1 MTVAHL
7 LHSIRSQQA
16 GRVNSLHIDLVP
28 TQIRHGTAFH
38 EGDSPAIAA
47 EHIRANAVVRGAG
60 MCDTS
65 IAKGICLTAPLASSH
80 DIVGVGLFRGALAGR
95 ASTADALD
103 FGVLLGDLKRGA
115 MDTTMTTG
123 IAAPAK
129 PRTWGRTI
137 RAYVALTKPR
147 VLELLLVTTVPVMI
161 LAQNGMPNLWLVLA
175 TVIGGSASAGSAA
188 AFNMYLDRDMDAHMQ
203 RTVNRPLVTGEV
215 TPRAALIFAWTL
227 AAASTVWLLVTTN
240 WLTAVLSVSAIFFYV
255 VIYTMILK
263 RRTEQNIVWGGIAGC
278 FPVVIGWS
286 AVTGSLSWSA
296 LILFALVFLWTPPHY
311 WPLSM
316 KYKTQYEEVD
326 VPMLGATRSAPQVG
340 LQVILYAWATVACSL
355 LLIPV
360 AHMGIVYTAS
370 ALVFGGW
377 FIYESHRLYNR
388 SVRGTEPRP
397 MRVFHASITYLTL
410 LFVAIAVDP
419 LLPF

>member
-1 MTVAHL
+1 MDITKTAGVAA
-7 LHSIRSQQA
+7 S
-16 GRVNSLHIDLVP
+16 
-28 TQIRHGTAFH
+28 
-38 EGDSPAIAA
+38 AA
-47 EHIRANAVVRGAG
+47 DQSR
-60 MCDTS
+60 
-65 IAKGICLTAPLASSH
+65 
-80 DIVGVGLFRGALAGR
+80 
-95 ASTADALD
+95 
-103 FGVLLGDLKRGA
+103 
-115 MDTTMTTG
+115 
-123 IAAPAK
+123 
-129 PRTWGRTI
+129 RTRQSFGRTV
-137 RAYVALTKPR
+137 RAYIALMKPR

-161 LAQNGMPNLWLVLA
+161 LAQGGFPNAWLVLA
-175 TVIGGSASAGSAA
+175 TVIGGTASAGSAA
-188 AFNMYLDRDMDAHMQ
+188 AFNMYLDRDIDAHMQ

-215 TPRAALIFAWTL
+215 SPRGALIFAWSL
-227 AAASTVWLLVTTN
+227 AVGSTVWLWLTTN
-240 WLTAVLSVSAIFFYV
+240 WLAATLSASAIFFYV

-278 FPVVIGWS
+278 FPVLIGWT
-286 AVTGSLSWSA
+286 AVTGSLAWA
-296 LILFALVFLWTPPHY
+296 PFILFALVFLWTPPHY

-316 KYKTQYEEVD
+316 KYREQYEEVN
-326 VPMLGATRSAPQVG
+326 VPMLGATRNGSQVG

-360 AHMGIVYTAS
+360 AGMGLVYTVS

-388 SVRGTEPRP
+388 AVRGTEPRP